1 MDTRSQLANGYVYVQ
16 GIGVVSQR
24 LYIRIT
30 MGADG
35 KTPRRTLVVDGQ
47 EITELS
53 VFETIEAALQFTSSI
68 RWEPEL
74 QAKMKGNRRG

>member
-1 MDTRSQLANGYVYVQ
+1 MSER
-16 GIGVVSQR
+16 
-24 LYIRIT
+24 IRIRVT

-35 KTPRRTLVVDGQ
+35 REPKRTLLVDGK
-47 EITELS
+47 EIAELS

-74 QAKMKGNRRG
+74 QAKMKGNRAG